1 MIRCI
6 ERLTGLLL
14 LVLVLLAGTS
24 RPASACSCAESPT
37 VAAAKD
43 TATAVFAGTVT
54 EASGGSGGIDS
65 ALGLGDSVTFRVER
79 SWRGVETQ
87 SVRLSVQLGAG
98 GGTCEY
104 EFQQGRAYL
113 VYALPSDTPD
123 APLQT
128 NICTRTAPLAAAGED
143 LRLLGPA
150 TIALRPVSSGTAYGP
165 LVVLGLGA
173 AVVLVGAVLVVG
185 WASRRRTRG

>member
-1 MIRCI
+1 
-6 ERLTGLLL
+6 
-14 LVLVLLAGTS
+14 
-24 RPASACSCAESPT
+24 
-37 VAAAKD
+37 
-43 TATAVFAGTVT
+43 
-54 EASGGSGGIDS
+54 
-65 ALGLGDSVTFRVER
+65 FRVER
-79 SWRGVETQ
+79 SWKGVDTER
-87 SVRLSVQLGAG
+87 VGLSVQLGAV

-104 EFQQGRAYL
+104 KFQQGQSYL
-113 VYALPSDTPD
+113 VFASRLND
-123 APLQT
+123 APEAALRT